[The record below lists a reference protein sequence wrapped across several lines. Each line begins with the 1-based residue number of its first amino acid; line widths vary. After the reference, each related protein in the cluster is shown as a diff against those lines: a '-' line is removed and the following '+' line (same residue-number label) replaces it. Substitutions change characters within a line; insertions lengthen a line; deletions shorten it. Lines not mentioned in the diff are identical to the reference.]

1 MHDTTRRVRTGHAS
15 VHARTSV
22 HGIYPALSLSLLPSS
37 FFPPLR
43 CLSLSLSPSPFPFPS
58 LFPFITSSF
67 SFSLEQVSA
76 PPRQF
81 APRSSQ
87 RSLNERK
94 PALPEGAAGEG
105 NLRDSNSTS
114 GELSSREQRD
124 DALLRAVC
132 SLSLSSARLCPF
144 LLRVSSART
153 LSASQW
159 FLIREMRDNPLSLT

>member
-1 MHDTTRRVRTGHAS
+1 MPRYTLEPPYTVS
-15 VHARTSV
+15 
-22 HGIYPALSLSLLPSS
+22 IPLSLFHAPSIL
-37 FFPPLR
+37 FFPSVTLS
-43 CLSLSLSPSPFPFPS
+43 LSLSLSPSPFPFPS
-58 LFPFITSSF
+58 LFPFITSSS

-87 RSLNERK
+87 RSLNERE

-144 LLRVSSART
+144 LLRVSSVRT
-153 LSASQW
+153 LSVLS
-159 FLIREMRDNPLSLT
+159 PLLSGS